1 MINLNKIKFIMVD
14 LSDIFSTVGTI
25 LSVVLSFSP
34 LPPFIKVFKKEEKID
49 ILPEGLLLF
58 LILTRIVWGSVWI
71 LAERKIALLNSVLGV
86 FICNIFVILYFYLY
100 FNRTYLKPF
109 LSSIILLL
117 LEGGLLYIAVLWGN
131 FIVLS
136 YIAMVFNV
144 MMFISPG
151 QKIVRVI
158 KEKNYKLIPIYSTI
172 ISILCSSCWLGY
184 GICINL
190 ISQIIP
196 NALGL
201 FFSVLNTSA
210 WIYYYINRDKS
221 KDNEKEEEDEVE
233 LVDK

>member
-1 MINLNKIKFIMVD
+1 MFD

-25 LSVVLSFSP
+25 ISVILSFSP
-34 LPPFIKVFKKEEKID
+34 IFPFIKVFKKQEKID

-71 LAERKIALLNSVLGV
+71 LTGRKIALLNSVLGV
-86 FICNIFVILYFYLY
+86 FVCNIFVILYFYLY

-109 LSSIILLL
+109 FSSIILIL
-117 LEGGLLYIAVLWGN
+117 LEGGLLYISVLWGN
-131 FIVLS
+131 FTALS

-144 MMFISPG
+144 MLFISPG
-151 QKIVRVI
+151 PKIVRVL
-158 KEKNYKLIPIYSTI
+158 KDKNYKLIPIYSTI
-172 ISILCSSCWLGY
+172 INILCSSSWLGY

-221 KDNEKEEEDEVE
+221 KDNEKEKEDEVE
-233 LVDK
+233 LVEK